1 MKPSEYIALVNNTL
15 DEEVA
20 RGSIQRDGDL
30 KTETLTGK
38 TAPGLYGGTVYGM
51 TNWQWLRVEGEP
63 VSLSWGVQR
72 TFHFT
77 GRIYIPEDQKLD
89 VNILKKLHYI
99 DSGVYGYLGVG
110 YHFQMCTDL
119 DRVTEIDLEE
129 GSKIK
134 VGMDIK
140 EALPL
145 AFRDIQPQMKRRLTW
160 VGK

>member
-1 MKPSEYIALVNNTL
+1 
-15 DEEVA
+15 
-20 RGSIQRDGDL
+20 
-30 KTETLTGK
+30 
-38 TAPGLYGGTVYGM
+38 
-51 TNWQWLRVEGEP
+51 
-63 VSLSWGVQR
+63 
-72 TFHFT
+72 
-77 GRIYIPEDQKLD
+77 
-89 VNILKKLHYI
+89 
-99 DSGVYGYLGVG
+99 
-110 YHFQMCTDL
+110 MCTDL